1 MQIFVT
7 GATGFVGSAVVEEL
21 VGAGHGVTGL
31 ARSDASAQALAA
43 MGAAVRRGTLD
54 DLDALR
60 DGAAAADAVIHLAF
74 NHDFSRFADNVA
86 QDRRAIEVLGSA
98 LQGSARPLLATSGL
112 ALARQG
118 DVATEA
124 DRTSPDFPRQS
135 ETAAFD
141 LAARGVRASVVRLAP
156 STHGKGDHGFVPHLI
171 GLAREKGI
179 AAHVGD
185 GFNRWPGVHRRDA
198 ARLFRLA
205 IERGAQ
211 GEAWHAVDDEGVPF
225 KAIAEIIGRRLGVP
239 TVSLA
244 PEEAEAHF
252 GWFTFFAGMDIPAS
266 SAQTRAVLGWTPEHP
281 GLLEDLDQDHYF
293 AG

>member
-141 LAARGVRASVVRLAP
+141 LSARGVRASVVRLAP

-179 AAHVGD
+179 AAYVGD